1 MKRVRLLWQLYPSYL
16 LITLAALLVAGWY
29 VSKTLHDFHVEQ
41 TADNLQAQ
49 ARLVRHHLADQL
61 KAEQGASIDALVKK
75 LAGETPTR
83 ITVVLPNGR
92 VLGD

>member
-1 MKRVRLLWQLYPSYL
+1 
-16 LITLAALLVAGWY
+16 
-29 VSKTLHDFHVEQ
+29 VEQ

-61 KAEQGASIDALVKK
+61 KAEHGASVDALVKK

-92 VLGD
+92 